1 MYADIA
7 VDAPIPYSRT
17 FCYSLPE
24 NCSAEIG
31 QLVWVPFGSRTI
43 QGIIVNLTDTSEVDH
58 PRPIVSTIE
67 PGQLVSSLHVSLGLW
82 ISKYYLSPV
91 FNAISLFLPPGFKSK
106 VRSEISP
113 GYQIKSSV
121 NIPPA
126 HYQSALQVLA
136 RKHRMKEQDFSK
148 LLGSGG
154 NTALD
159 RLIKTEHIQR
169 HTIIPRSKTH
179 TYESYLVAPDKSQID
194 AIEDKL
200 SDKQSEL
207 LSAVRSQVGPYP
219 TRIANKEFGR
229 SPAVNL
235 VNRGILGLEWVRQEK
250 NPTAGQTNIGYPTDL
265 ILTTEQEYAVSNIK
279 QAIINPHSHFRTF
292 LLHGV
297 TGSGKTEVYLRAMAQ
312 ALEQG
317 HQIIYL
323 LPEISLTPQTVSRL
337 TSRFP
342 GKVALIHSRMKPSER
357 FEQWWGIRDG
367 DYPIV
372 VGPRSA
378 LFAPLQNLGL
388 IIIDEE
394 HEWTYKQEFS
404 QPLYDARLVALHL
417 AQLTNSVIVRG
428 SATPDVESY
437 YHALNKHSSSLL
449 ELPRRI
455 NALNN
460 DGSTNGAEVKICDMR
475 EELRKGNR
483 SIFSEALSASLI
495 NCIENNHQAI
505 LFLNRR
511 GNAPFVQCRD
521 CGHVVTCR
529 SCSVALTFHST
540 IKKLVCHGCNHK
552 SNAPTTCSTCGGPR
566 IRQLG
571 IGTQKVVEELHDLLP
586 GVSVERCDTD
596 ASRSGELPEDTL
608 RRLSEGE
615 IQVLVGTQMIT
626 KGLDIPN
633 VTMVGAI
640 LADIGLNAPDFR
652 SGERVF
658 DLLCQVSGRAG
669 RGQSPGTV
677 IIQTY
682 EPDNYAIVSAACQ
695 DYRSM
700 YDREIQ
706 SRLDQGNP
714 PFNQIIQFRFR
725 HLNSTICESNAKN
738 IAQDLKQEIT
748 KRGLSDIEVI
758 GPAPGTPQRI
768 RGYYRWN
775 ILIKGHNL
783 HQFLSET
790 GIPGQCQIDV
800 DPVHIL

>member
-7 VDAPIPYSRT
+7 VNAPIPYSRT
-17 FCYSLPE
+17 FSYSLPK
-24 NCSAEIG
+24 NCPGEIG

-43 QGIIVNLTDTSEVDH
+43 QGIIVNLSDTSEVDH

-67 PGQLVSSLHVSLGLW
+67 PGQLVSSLQITLGLW
-82 ISKYYLSPV
+82 ISQYYLSPV
-91 FNAISLFLPPGFKSK
+91 FDAISLFLPPGFKSK

-113 GYQIKSSV
+113 GPQIKSSV
-121 NIPPA
+121 NTPPA
-126 HYQSALQVLA
+126 NYQSAIQVLVN
-136 RKHRMKEQDFSK
+136 KHRMKEQDFSK

-159 RLIKTEHIQR
+159 QLIKTEHIQR

-179 TYESYLVAPDKSQID
+179 TYESYLINPDYSQMD

-200 SDKQSEL
+200 NNKQSDL

-219 TRIANKEFGR
+219 TRIANKAFGR
-229 SPAVNL
+229 AAAVNL
-235 VNRGILGLEWVRQEK
+235 VNKGILGLEWVRQEN
-250 NPTAGQTNIGYPTDL
+250 NPPSSQMNTGYPTDL
-265 ILTTEQEYAVSNIK
+265 ILTAEQEYSVANIK
-279 QAIINPHSHFRTF
+279 HAIVNPHSHRRNF

-312 ALEQG
+312 ALERG
-317 HQIIYL
+317 HQILYL

-342 GKVALIHSRMKPSER
+342 SQVALIHSRMKPSER

-372 VGPRSA
+372 VGARSA

-394 HEWTYKQEFS
+394 HEWTYKQELS
-404 QPLYDARLVALHL
+404 QPLYDARLVALRL
-417 AQLTNSVIVRG
+417 AQLTNSVVVRG

-437 YHALNKHSSSLL
+437 YHAVNGHSSSLL
-449 ELPRRI
+449 ELPNRI
-455 NALNN
+455 NTLDKHAPFNV
-460 DGSTNGAEVKICDMR
+460 AEVKVCDMR

-483 SIFSEALSASLI
+483 SIFSKDLSASLI

-521 CGHVVTCR
+521 CGHVITCR

-552 SNAPTTCSTCGGPR
+552 SNAPIKCSTCGGPR

-596 ASRSGELPEDTL
+596 ASRNGELPEDTL

-633 VTMVGAI
+633 VTLVGAI

-669 RGQSPGTV
+669 RGQNPGTV

-682 EPDNYAIVSAACQ
+682 EPDNYAIVSAASQ
-695 DYRSM
+695 DYKQM

-706 SRLDQGNP
+706 SRFDHGNP

-725 HLNSTICESNAKN
+725 HLNSTVCESNAKN
-738 IAQDLKQEIT
+738 IAQDLRQEIT
-748 KRGLSDIEVI
+748 RRGLSNIEVI

-775 ILIKGHNL
+775 ILIKGQNL
-783 HQFLSET
+783 HQFLSEA
-790 GIPGQCQIDV
+790 GIPSQCQIDV
-800 DPVHIL
+800 DPVHTL